1 MLDVQQPQKMAYP
14 SHQLRALSGIRLSV
28 KTDETTSPMRQRAAN
43 TGEAARRG
51 AVIIGEAEDLDVSA
65 TKTNPFER
73 PELGAWLRRPDAYD
87 MIIWWRMD
95 RAVRSMA
102 DMAALGQWAKEHGKL
117 LVFAE
122 GPGGAPL
129 ELDMRHSSPVSEL
142 IMMLLAFA
150 AQMEA
155 AAIRERVTGAMAAL
169 RAQGRYS
176 GGLIPF
182 GYKKIPNPDGEGW
195 KLGPDMVAV
204 AILERIIRDVLD
216 GKSLQSIAMGLNED
230 EVLAPRDY
238 QAKLLGRS
246 TGGKRH
252 GRIID
257 RFNWTAGT
265 LSKVLRTKTLM
276 GHKTHKGKTVRDKDG
291 NPILIGES
299 VLERDEFE
307 VLQTTLDSRTPHR
320 ERRRKDTRSLL
331 LGVAIC
337 EGSGT
342 RMYKAPRAGSPDGDY
357 NCRAT
362 ASGVKCPSPAGI
374 RADWLEAYAEREF
387 LALVGSA
394 RMTRTIEYKG
404 YDPGPELREQELR
417 ALYADKDARK
427 SKMGRMIWKEEVDA
441 LERRAAALEATPK
454 VEAHTEVIETGE
466 TYAQHWQSLAPV
478 QPVSK
483 MNPGEPLSA
492 PPELP
497 EGADETDVALREN
510 FQADCRMWEAYGT
523 AMTEAIAER
532 RKMLGRGPGVRLQ
545 GAVRRGRGALGV
557 GRGPRSVRDRAGRP
571 GGGCDHVR
579 RCRLRGTSH

>member
-1 MLDVQQPQKMAYP
+1 MLDVQDPQTMVYP

-73 PELGAWLRRPDAYD
+73 PELGAWLKRPDAFD

-195 KLGPDMVAV
+195 KLGPDMDAV

-216 GKSLQSIAMGLNED
+216 GKSLQSIAMELNGD

-238 QAKLLGRS
+238 QAKLLGRP

-252 GRIID
+252 GRIIE
-257 RFNWTAGT
+257 RFKWTAGT

-291 NPILIGES
+291 KPILIGEP

-307 VLQTTLDSRTPHR
+307 GLQVTLDSRTPHR

-331 LGVAIC
+331 LAVAHC
-337 EGSGT
+337 EGCGT

-357 NCRAT
+357 NCRAM
-362 ASGVKCPSPAGI
+362 AAGVKCPSSAGV

-387 LALVGSA
+387 LDLGGSA
-394 RMTRTIEYKG
+394 RMTRTIEHKG
-404 YDPGPELREQELR
+404 YDPGPELREVEQELR

-427 SKMGRMIWKEEVDA
+427 SKMGRMIWQEEVDA
-441 LERRAAALEATPK
+441 LERRASALEATPK
-454 VEAHTEVIETGE
+454 VEARTEIIETGE
-466 TYAQHWQSLAPV
+466 TFAQHWRALEPV
-478 QPVSK
+478 KPMSK
-483 MNPGEPLSA
+483 VYPDKELEA
-492 PPELP
+492 PPVVP
-497 EGADETDVALREN
+497 EDMDETDVTTWEN
-510 FQADCRMWEAYGT
+510 FQADCRGWETYQQAL
-523 AMTEAIAER
+523 TEAIAER
-532 RKMLGRGPGVRLQ
+532 RRMLVEAGARVYVSKGISGGRADRVLDESRVRF
-545 GAVRRGRGALGV
+545 VIE
-557 GRGPRSVRDRAGRP
+557 RSEPEADTLLYDVQD
-571 GGGCDHVR
+571 
-579 RCRLRGTSH
+579 